1 MKLKSSLIFA
11 YFAFVNSCC
20 HGANRLGY
28 RAVVYPK
35 LFEGRDENTKVL
47 KINEEITLDLRPTSI
62 LREDFFVRKYRD
74 GVPEYKYFDV
84 KALQQDLYHDAK
96 QLASVSVTEED
107 GILRVEGVVGPKLK
121 IRPVEVSE
129 RSIYGD
135 QAHIVDTIE
144 DSKSNSHYGK
154 ITEDRMTISERNTNG
169 RVGYDSSKYSVTI
182 VYPEVLVTCDSK
194 FLAGFK
200 NKASMIKYVLT
211 TFQVVTIRYS
221 TVIKPKIKPILRGI
235 EITNKTEEDH
245 FYDYV
250 GNDGIDAIPSLYK
263 IKTYVNAKSV
273 YYEGYDLVYF
283 ITGYDM
289 IVVNDGKWDRAY
301 KGFAFV
307 GSACLSSREQLGEDI
322 AYTYVGIRTM
332 THEMAH
338 TLGCDHDGSEVEGHL
353 PGFNANSQRCPWDD
367 GFIMSYVIKNSNSMK
382 FSSCC
387 DYDLRRYTWMLGA
400 DCLHKNITKKTS
412 SKWSKIYKLP
422 GEFLKKD
429 KQCQLT
435 YPYMKKTYYMKEF
448 GIQNCRIQCF
458 VPKENRGGNYTSW
471 GTDLFDG
478 TRCDKDRKYICINGD
493 CVKDPRPPY
502 RKPE

>member
-1 MKLKSSLIFA
+1 
-11 YFAFVNSCC
+11 
-20 HGANRLGY
+20 
-28 RAVVYPK
+28 
-35 LFEGRDENTKVL
+35 
-47 KINEEITLDLRPTSI
+47 
-62 LREDFFVRKYRD
+62 
-74 GVPEYKYFDV
+74 
-84 KALQQDLYHDAK
+84 
-96 QLASVSVTEED
+96 
-107 GILRVEGVVGPKLK
+107 
-121 IRPVEVSE
+121 
-129 RSIYGD
+129 
-135 QAHIVDTIE
+135 
-144 DSKSNSHYGK
+144 
-154 ITEDRMTISERNTNG
+154 MTISERNTNG

-353 PGFNANSQRCPWDD
+353 PGFNADSQRCPWDD

-400 DCLHKNITKKTS
+400 DLST
-412 SKWSKIYKLP
+412 YLP
-422 GEFLKKD
+422 VHE
-429 KQCQLT
+429 
-435 YPYMKKTYYMKEF
+435 KKTYYMKEF